1 MWRLEAVCRCAT
13 FIASFSAGDSHVS
26 SRLWG
31 CECFSRNSSWCVCA
45 AAPHHF
51 LFVGCAPLW
60 ALRHSKSLHASSIST
75 GPVGTQLRADHWN
88 VLFNWPWANK
98 EGFGQRP
105 KGHASF
111 SGSLMSNWAA
121 LGLAGNLGCH
131 SWATVLYLR
140 AFLQCKVE
148 RWRKEIPDLHTML
161 QNTHISPAHISGGV
175 PHQADT
181 NPDSQMCNSD
191 QTKTKIDCG
200 LQLLA
205 TINKAYQRIPQ
216 NTLSL

>member
-1 MWRLEAVCRCAT
+1 MAHWGGCGWRWDPGVCGALGGLRTLRAMWRLGAVCRCAT
-13 FIASFSAGDSHVS
+13 FIARFSARDLNLS
-26 SRLWG
+26 SRLWE
-31 CECFSRNSSWCVCA
+31 CEYFSRNSSWCVCA
-45 AAPHHF
+45 AAHHF

-88 VLFNWPWANK
+88 VLFDWPWAHK

-105 KGHASF
+105 KWHASF
-111 SGSLMSNWAA
+111 SGSLVSNWGA

-148 RWRKEIPDLHTML
+148 RWRNPR
-161 QNTHISPAHISGGV
+161 PAHHAAEYTYFSCRS
-175 PHQADT
+175 PPPSWH
-181 NPDSQMCNSD
+181 
-191 QTKTKIDCG
+191 
-200 LQLLA
+200 
-205 TINKAYQRIPQ
+205 
-216 NTLSL
+216 